1 MKHTNRTIIII
12 MFTILLLP
20 LSTAFEAQA
29 AAQDDYVKV
38 GLKFGSGSVAS
49 STIKAEAGFILG
61 TAEDRSF
68 IEGMPLPAY
77 SKLVITNENGAIVVR
92 DENGTL
98 LSSDLG
104 SYGCIMPADYDDGG
118 ILYYEDTPYRDGI
131 MFQAKSNGTMT
142 VINYI
147 TLEHYIYGVLNSE
160 LNYTNPEEA
169 LKAQAVAARSY
180 GELNLGKHST
190 DGFDLCTSTHCQV
203 YKGYSGEYPATNDA
217 VDDTEGEMIYYDGA
231 PITAFY
237 FKNSGGYT
245 QNSEDV
251 WSGSLPYLK
260 SVKDEF
266 SPSYPWSTSMSFD
279 TIQTKLEA
287 AGFQPGD
294 IDSISINDR
303 NDTGAVSE
311 LKITGSDATVYLRK
325 ENIRN
330 VLGVTIIKSN
340 MFDLADSITEEGSSV
355 WKISNGFSTV
365 SPDSKI
371 YVVNGS
377 GTIEKLDDDSA
388 YSTNGTS
395 TVPLGGGTTSSEIV
409 TGGTVSFSGYGYG
422 HGVGMPQDSVV
433 EMAKQGFTYD
443 EILEY
448 YYTDIEIN

>member
-1 MKHTNRTIIII
+1 MKKMNRTIIII
-12 MFTILLLP
+12 IFTFLLLSF
-20 LSTAFEAQA
+20 STPFESVASGQG
-29 AAQDDYVKV
+29 DYVKV
-38 GLKFGSGSVAS
+38 GLKFGSGSVVS
-49 STIKAEAGFILG
+49 CTIKAEEGFQLG
-61 TAEDRSF
+61 TAEDRDF
-68 IEGMPLPAY
+68 EEGMPLPAY
-77 SKLVITNENGAIVVR
+77 SELVVSNENGNIVLR
-92 DENGTL
+92 DEDGTML
-98 LSSDLG
+98 TSDLG
-104 SYGCIMPADYDDGG
+104 SDGCIMPADYDDDG

-147 TLEHYIYGVLNSE
+147 TLEHYVYGVLNSE

-180 GELNLGKHST
+180 GKLNLGKHSA

-203 YKGYSGEYPATNDA
+203 YKGYSDEYPATNDA
-217 VDDTEGEMIYYDGA
+217 VDDTEGEMICYDGE

-260 SVKDEF
+260 SVKDEY
-266 SPSYPWSTSMSFD
+266 SPSYPWSTSLSFD

-287 AGFQPGD
+287 AGFRPGE
-294 IDSISINDR
+294 IESISINDR

-325 ENIRN
+325 ENIRS
-330 VLGVTIIKSN
+330 VLGATIIKSN
-340 MFDLADSITEEGSSV
+340 MFELADSIMEPGSSA
-355 WKISNGFSTV
+355 WTISNGFSTV
-365 SPDSKI
+365 SPDSKT
-371 YVVNGS
+371 YVINGS
-377 GTIEKLDDDSA
+377 GTIKKLDGDSA

-395 TVPLGGGTTSSEIV
+395 TVPLGSGTTSSEIV
-409 TGGTVSFSGYGYG
+409 TGGTASFSGHGYG

>member
-1 MKHTNRTIIII
+1 MKHRNRTIIII
-12 MFTILLLP
+12 IFTFLLLP
-20 LSTAFEAQA
+20 FLTTFEAEA
-29 AAQDDYVKV
+29 AGQDDYVKV
-38 GLKFGSGSVAS
+38 GLKFGSDSVAS
-49 STIKAEAGFILG
+49 CTIKAEDGFVLG

-68 IEGMPLPAY
+68 LEGMPLPAY
-77 SKLVITNENGAIVVR
+77 SKLVISNENGAIVIR

-104 SYGCIMPADYDDGG
+104 SYGCIMPADYDDDG
-118 ILYYEDTPYRDGI
+118 ILYFEDTPYRDGI
-131 MFQAKSNGTMT
+131 MFQAKSNGTLT

-147 TLEHYIYGVLNSE
+147 SLEHYVYGVLNCE

-169 LKAQAVAARSY
+169 LKAQAVAARGY
-180 GELNLGKHST
+180 GELNLGKHSA

-217 VDDTEGEMIYYDGA
+217 VDDTEGEMIYYDGE

-251 WSGSLPYLK
+251 WSGSLPYLR
-260 SVKDEF
+260 SVKDDYC
-266 SPSYPWSTSMSFD
+266 PSYPWSTSLSFD
-279 TIQTKLEA
+279 AIQIKLEA
-287 AGFQPGD
+287 AGFRPGD

-325 ENIRN
+325 ENIRS
-330 VLGVTIIKSN
+330 VLGATIIKSN
-340 MFDLADSITEEGSSV
+340 MFQLADSITEEGSSA
-355 WKISNGFSTV
+355 WNISNGFSTV
-365 SPDSKI
+365 SPDSKT
-371 YVVNGS
+371 YVINGS
-377 GTIEKLDDDSA
+377 GTIKKLDCDSA
-388 YSTNGTS
+388 YSSNGTS
-395 TVPLGGGTTSSEIV
+395 TVPLGAGTTSSESV

-433 EMAKQGFTYD
+433 EMAKQGFTYE

-448 YYTDIEIN
+448 YYTDIEIH